1 MSKSEVPMQPPPMT
15 PYNLTPELI
24 QQNVAGSKN
33 RLNAVKGQANGMVDE
48 VYIQEIN
55 TFAAI
60 MIQLVQEI
68 GRIKTQLDALRK
80 KNEEL
85 QPNTKK
91 MPPVPDKTNKPK
103 GNGK

>member
-1 MSKSEVPMQPPPMT
+1 MQPPPMT

-33 RLNAVKGQANGMVDE
+33 RLNAVKGQATGMIDE

-68 GRIKTQLDALRK
+68 GRLKTQLDATRK

-85 QPNTKK
+85 QPNTTKTPPTPDEKK
-91 MPPVPDKTNKPK
+91 QTKK
-103 GNGK
+103 